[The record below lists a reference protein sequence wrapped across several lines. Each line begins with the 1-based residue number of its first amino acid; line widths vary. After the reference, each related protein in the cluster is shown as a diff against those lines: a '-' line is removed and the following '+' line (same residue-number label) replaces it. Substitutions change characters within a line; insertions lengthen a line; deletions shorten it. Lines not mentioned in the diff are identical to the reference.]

1 MTNQTS
7 PPARRKSTLY
17 KDPTDKKIAGV
28 ASGVAKYFDVDT
40 TLVRAI
46 WAVSVLAGGFGL
58 VLYAVLWFILEDEP
72 DAVASQAPPTPVE
85 PATADVPSHE
95 KPSDE
100 AGLEVSEEAIK
111 TETAP
116 TYIEVRATDG

>member
-1 MTNQTS
+1 MTNQNP

-58 VLYAVLWFILEDEP
+58 VLYLVLWFILDDEP
-72 DAVASQAPPTPVE
+72 EALAAPAPPTPVE
-85 PATADVPSHE
+85 PAIVDVPSQE
-95 KPSDE
+95 MPSDE
-100 AGLEVSEEAIK
+100 RALEVAQEEIEAK
-111 TETAP
+111 TGGVDVELPA
-116 TYIEVRATDG
+116 DG